1 VVNDIFQEERLI
13 AIVQFLKN
21 HKRISVEEICDLYDV
36 SRDTA
41 RRDMVKLEEQGQI
54 IRTRG
59 GAILPTLS
67 KDVGNYDQ
75 RMNDE
80 SSSKLT
86 IGKLAATL
94 IQDGDY
100 LLMDASTTVLHAAAA
115 MQTKQN
121 VVVTSS
127 IELAA
132 MLTRNEDVTI
142 HILGGII
149 DKKHHSVVGA
159 KTIEMLTDYHVDK
172 LFIGTC
178 GITSDGLSAPNEGE
192 SYLAREMMRRADQ
205 VIVLADHSK
214 FGKRLFYRLA
224 DFQDIDI
231 LITDQEPEL
240 DIKEKLMNCGVE
252 ILLATGGN
260 NNDQTNC

>member
-1 VVNDIFQEERLI
+1 
-13 AIVQFLKN
+13 VQYLKS
-21 HKRISVEEICDLYDV
+21 HKRISVEEICEFYDV

-41 RRDMVKLEEQGQI
+41 RRDMVKLEEQGLI

-67 KDVGNYDQ
+67 KEVGNYEQ
-75 RMNDE
+75 RMKNE

-94 IQDGDY
+94 IQEGDY

-115 MQTKQN
+115 MQDKHN

-127 IELAA
+127 IEIASL
-132 MLTRNEDVTI
+132 LTRKENVTI
-142 HILGGII
+142 HLLGGLL
-149 DKKHHSVVGA
+149 DKRHHSVVGA
-159 KTIEMLTDYHVDK
+159 KTIEMLADYHVDK
-172 LFIGTC
+172 SFIGTC
-178 GITSDGLSAPNEGE
+178 GITNEGLSAPNEE
-192 SYLAREMMRRADQ
+192 DSYLSREMMRHADQ

-214 FGKRLFYRLA
+214 FGKRLFHRLA

-231 LITDQEPEL
+231 LITDQDPSEE
-240 DIKEKLMNCGVE
+240 IKEKLVNCGVE
-252 ILLATGGN
+252 ILLATGGSN
-260 NNDQTNC
+260 HD

>member
-1 VVNDIFQEERLI
+1 MKGENPIFQEERLI
-13 AIVQFLKN
+13 AIVKYLKN
-21 HKRISVEEICDLYDV
+21 HKRISVEEICDLYEV

-41 RRDMVKLEEQGQI
+41 RRDMVKLEESGHI

-67 KDVGNYDQ
+67 KEVGNYEQ
-75 RMNDE
+75 RMKDE

-86 IGKLAATL
+86 IGRLAATL

-100 LLMDASTTVLHAAAA
+100 LLMDASTTVFHAAAA
-115 MQTKQN
+115 MQARHN
-121 VVVTSS
+121 IVVTSS
-127 IELAA
+127 IEIAA
-132 MLTRNEDVTI
+132 ILTRKEDVTI
-142 HILGGII
+142 HILGGLL

-159 KTIEMLTDYHVDK
+159 KALEMLADYHVDK

-178 GITSDGLSAPNEGE
+178 GITSEGLSAPNEEDG
-192 SYLAREMMRRADQ
+192 YLTREMMRRADQ

-231 LITDQEPEL
+231 LITDQEPIAE
-240 DIKEKLMNCGVE
+240 IKDLLMNCGVE
-252 ILLATGGN
+252 IILATGGSIH
-260 NNDQTNC
+260 D